1 MEWSTACRDWERR
14 IVRGESLIPFA
25 PLYPAEAAEAMQV
38 FEDLLIVDAPGS
50 PRIGDACRPWVLDFA
65 RTLFGS
71 YDAVTGRRMIREY
84 LLSVAKKNSKSTL
97 AAGIMLTALMRNW
110 RESGEFMI
118 LAPTIEIA
126 NNSFGPASDMIRK
139 DPELST
145 LLDVSSHERLIRHRN
160 TKATLKVVA
169 AADDVVGGKK
179 AIGLLVDELWQFGLK
194 ANAASMFREAM
205 GGLASRPE
213 GFVIYLTTQSAAPP
227 TGVYKEK
234 LDYFRDVR
242 DGVIQDNRSLPVLYE
257 FPEAMLKAGEE
268 RRPENWYIT
277 NPNLGASVDVEFLHR
292 EMAKAERAGDAEVN
306 DFKAK
311 HLNVQIGQNLRSGRW
326 AGADHWPD
334 SVDTSV
340 SLETILDRCDVI
352 TTGVDGGGLDDLL
365 GLCVLGKD
373 RVTGRWYAWV
383 RAWAHPIV
391 LKRRKSIA
399 SELADYTAAG
409 DLVMVE
415 ELGDDICGVVDII
428 ERIYKAGKL
437 GGIGVDPY
445 GIGDIIAELAA
456 RDIGGEVDHGALKAP
471 LIQGIPQGWKIN
483 SAIKTAE
490 RGLAA
495 GTIAHADQPLMA
507 WCVGNAKAEP
517 RGNALAITKQSS
529 GTAKIDPLIA
539 FFMAVDI
546 MSRDPRPGGRSIFDR
561 AELWEDA

>member
-1 MEWSTACRDWERR
+1 MEWSTSCRDWERR
-14 IVRGESLIPFA
+14 IVKGESLIPFA
-25 PLYPAEAAEAMQV
+25 PLFPAEAAEAMQV
-38 FEDLLIVDAPGS
+38 FEDLRIVDAAGS
-50 PRIGDACRPWVLDFA
+50 PRIGEACRDWVLDFA

-71 YDAVTGRRMIREY
+71 YDAVTGRRLIREY

-126 NNSFGPASDMIRK
+126 NNSFGPAADMIRK
-139 DPELST
+139 DEELT
-145 LLDVSSHERLIRHRN
+145 ALLDVSSHERLIRHRN

-227 TGVYKEK
+227 AGVYKEK

-242 DGVIQDNRSLPVLYE
+242 DGIIQDNQSLPVLYE
-257 FPEAMLKAGEE
+257 FPEAMLKAGAE

-277 NPNLGASVDVEFLHR
+277 NPNLGASVDAEFLLR
-292 EMAKAERAGDAEVN
+292 EMTKAERAGDAEVN
-306 DFKAK
+306 DFLAK
-311 HLNVQIGQNLRSGRW
+311 HLNVQVGQNLRSGRW
-326 AGADHWPD
+326 AGADHWQASSD
-334 SVDTSV
+334 I
-340 SLETILDRCDVI
+340 SLTLDVLLSRCDVVTVGI
-352 TTGVDGGGLDDLL
+352 DGGGLDDLL
-365 GLCVLGKD
+365 GLCILGKERD
-373 RVTGRWYAWV
+373 TGKWLAGF

-409 DLVMVE
+409 DLVMVD
-415 ELGDDICGVVDII
+415 ELGDDVRGVVDIV
-428 ERIYKAGKL
+428 ERIFKEGKL

-445 GIGDIIAELAA
+445 GISDIIAELNA
-456 RDIGGEVDHGALKAP
+456 REIGGDVQHGDQAAP

-483 SAIKTAE
+483 AAIKTAE

-495 GTIAHADQPLMA
+495 GNILHAGQPLMT
-507 WCVGNAKAEP
+507 WCVGNAKVEP
-517 RGNALAITKQSS
+517 RGNALAITKQAAGS
-529 GTAKIDPLIA
+529 AKIDPLIA
-539 FFMAVDI
+539 FFMAVDV
-546 MSRDPRPGGRSIFDR
+546 MTHDPKPAGHSVYEERGIRLF
-561 AELWEDA
+561 

>member
-14 IVRGESLIPFA
+14 IARGDSLIPFA
-25 PLYPAEAAEAMQV
+25 PLFPAEAAEAMQV
-38 FEDLLIVDAPGS
+38 FEDLLIVDAAGS

-71 YDAVTGRRMIREY
+71 YDAVTDRRLIREY

-97 AAGIMLTALMRNW
+97 AAGIMVTALLRNW
-110 RESGEFMI
+110 RESGEYMI

-139 DPELST
+139 DEELT
-145 LLDVSSHERLIRHRN
+145 ALLDVSSHERLIRHRN
-160 TKATLKVVA
+160 TNATLKVVA
-169 AADDVVGGKK
+169 ASDDVVGGKK

-194 ANAASMFREAM
+194 PNAASMFREAM

-227 TGVYKEK
+227 AGVYKEK

-242 DGVIQDNRSLPVLYE
+242 DGVIQDNASLPVLYE
-257 FPEAMLKAGEE
+257 FPEAMLKAGDE

-277 NPNLGASVDVEFLHR
+277 NPNLGASVDVEFLLR
-292 EMAKAERAGDAEVN
+292 EMTKAERAGDAEVN

-326 AGADHWPD
+326 AGADHWP
-334 SVDTSV
+334 TSV
-340 SLETILDRCDVI
+340 LPAISLEFILDRCDVI
-352 TTGVDGGGLDDLL
+352 TTGIDGGGLDDLL

-373 RVTGRWYAWV
+373 RVTGRWYVWV

-399 SELADYTAAG
+399 SELADYTEAG

-415 ELGDDICGVVDII
+415 ELGDDVRGVVDII
-428 ERIYKAGKL
+428 ERIFQAGKL

-445 GIGDIIAELAA
+445 GISDIIAELTA
-456 RDIGGEVDHGALKAP
+456 REIGGEVEHGDQKAA

-495 GTIAHADQPLMA
+495 GTIVHADQPLMA

-517 RGNALAITKQSS
+517 RGNALAITKQAAGS
-529 GTAKIDPLIA
+529 AKIDPLIA
-539 FFMAVDI
+539 LFMAVDV
-546 MSRDPRPGGRSIFDR
+546 MTRDPVPGGFLMVDQGFVS
-561 AELWEDA
+561 L